1 MSDEIEL
8 QYPEELE
15 QAHTRPDEL
24 EEINAVVLAA
34 TSDEYSLDYP
44 SVPNISRSLSQ
55 LSETHLT
62 RFKGRVRRSIDEL
75 ETEGYVQDR
84 GGQLSSVA
92 YEPTEA
98 GKELL
103 DRSNIFKYLD
113 NQLREQ

>member
-15 QAHTRPDEL
+15 QRYTRPGEL

-34 TSDEYSLDYP
+34 TSDEYGLDYP

-62 RFKGRVRRSIDEL
+62 QFKGRVRRSLDEL
-75 ETEGYVQDR
+75 QTEGYVQDR
-84 GGQLSSVA
+84 GGQLSSTA
-92 YEPTEA
+92 YEPTDA
-98 GKELL
+98 GEELL
-103 DRSNIFKYLD
+103 ANTNVFKYLYT
-113 NQLREQ
+113 QLREQ